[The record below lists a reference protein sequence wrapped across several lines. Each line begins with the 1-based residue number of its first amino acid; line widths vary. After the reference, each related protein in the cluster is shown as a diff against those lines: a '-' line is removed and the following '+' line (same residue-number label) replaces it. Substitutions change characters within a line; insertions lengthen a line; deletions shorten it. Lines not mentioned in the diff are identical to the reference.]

1 MRRMILILFFT
12 FTGTMFFSEAFSSSI
27 ISPAGN
33 DNKIVY
39 SSFPNIP
46 DLKIKDLEKITGKK
60 LSLKQKIE
68 LKFTV
73 GKKLFKRGLHK
84 GETDKGQLALILS
97 IIGLGA
103 LIIPYVALISL
114 PCAIAALIIGYSARR
129 QDPNNKKAKTAIILG
144 WTTIAIFV
152 FALIL
157 VIAILT
163 TFAWY

>member
-1 MRRMILILFFT
+1 
-12 FTGTMFFSEAFSSSI
+12 MFFSEAFSSSI
-27 ISPAGN
+27 ILPGGN

-46 DLKIKDLEKITGKK
+46 DLKIKDLAKTTGKR

-68 LKFTV
+68 LKILKFTV
-73 GKKLFKRGLHK
+73 GKKLFRHGLQKR
-84 GETDKGQLALILS
+84 ETDKGQLALILS
-97 IIGLGA
+97 IIGLA
-103 LIIPYVALISL
+103 SLIIPYVALISL

-129 QDPNNKKAKTAIILG
+129 QYPNNKKAKTAIILG

-152 FALIL
+152 FVLIL